1 MTESLSQPGAVAPG
15 SANPGPAAGPID
27 GSRSQTADAIS
38 QRIFETSLDLILVVD
53 KRGSIIRVS
62 PSSQAILGYQPDQ
75 MVGHVASDFLYP
87 EDLDSTREQMRRARR
102 GRETRHFECRY
113 VHKVGRIVTL
123 TWTGVWS
130 DAEQQYFFIGRD
142 ITELRATERRLRQ
155 SERLFQDIAEVSGDW
170 FWETDSA
177 HRFTRF
183 AGGSTD
189 LLPIRLTSILGQTRW
204 EAAKGDPARDAEWQ
218 RHKTDLDSHLPFRR
232 FRYSISLPAGG
243 HLFVSA
249 SGKPVF
255 DDAGDFVGYHGTA
268 VDETVIVQ
276 ARRRAEQAE
285 ALLRSAIES
294 ISEGFAIYDDAER
307 LVMCNTTYRE
317 LFSESRD
324 YLTPGARLEEMLR
337 HGVAKGNYP
346 DAVGNE
352 EAWIAEQLRQHR
364 NPKGSIEYRLRD
376 SRWVLVTKRRMA
388 NGWIA
393 VLRINIT
400 AHKASEEQ
408 LRQAQKMEAI
418 GNLTGG
424 VAHDFN
430 NLLAV
435 ITGNLE
441 MARARAA
448 VDDTLAELIG
458 EAYDAAWHGAN
469 LTRRLLAFA
478 RRQPLKP
485 ARINVNELVDETV
498 GLLRRLLGENIEVS
512 LNLTN
517 SVWPIVADSAQL
529 AASLTN
535 LATNARDA
543 MPQGGRLLIK
553 TGNARLDSDYA
564 AAHAELTPG
573 DFVMIEV
580 TDTGVGMSPET
591 KDHIFEPFFT
601 TKEAGKGT
609 GLGLSMVFGFSK
621 QSGGHVNVYSEVGM
635 GTSFR
640 LYLPRAKDADAAADE
655 AQTSPLQR
663 GVDQR
668 VLIVED
674 NAAVRKVVARQLRHL
689 GYRVVEAERAIAA
702 LDLLQGEKVDLLLTD
717 IVMPGGLDGV
727 QLAAEVRK
735 RWPALKIVLTSGFP
749 EARSRDIGGFSQD
762 FRLLSKPYNID
773 ELGRVL
779 RAELE
784 P

>member
-1 MTESLSQPGAVAPG
+1 MTEVLSETGAVAPIP
-15 SANPGPAAGPID
+15 ANSCAAP
-27 GSRSQTADAIS
+27 TAAIN

-53 KRGSIIRVS
+53 KRGLIIRVS
-62 PSSQAILGYQPDQ
+62 PSSQVILGYYPDE
-75 MVGHVASDFLYP
+75 MVGHIASDFLYP
-87 EDLDSTREQMRRARR
+87 EDLDSTREEMRRARR

-113 VHKVGRIVTL
+113 VHKLRRAITL

-142 ITELRATERRLRQ
+142 ITELKETERRLRQ
-155 SERLFQDIAEVSGDW
+155 SERLFQDIAELSGDW
-170 FWETDSA
+170 IWETDSA

-183 AGGSTD
+183 SGGSTD
-189 LLPIRLTSILGQTRW
+189 LLPIRPGSILGQTRW
-204 EAAKGDPARDAEWQ
+204 EAAKADPSRDAEWQ
-218 RHKTDLDSHLPFRR
+218 RHKADLDACLPFRR
-232 FRYSISLPAGG
+232 FRYSISLPSGG

-255 DDAGDFVGYHGTA
+255 DDAGEFVGYHGTA
-268 VDETVIVQ
+268 TDETVIVQ

-285 ALLRSAIES
+285 ALLRNAIES

-307 LVMCNTTYRE
+307 LVMSNANYRE
-317 LFSESRD
+317 LFADGSVQPVR
-324 YLTPGARLEEMLR
+324 GARLEDVLR
-337 HGVAKGNYP
+337 DGLAKGRFP
-346 DAVGNE
+346 DAIGRE
-352 EAWIAEQLRQHR
+352 QQWLAEQLRQHR
-364 NPKGSIEYRLRD
+364 DPKGAVEYRLRD
-376 SRWVLVTKRRMA
+376 NRWALVTKRRMA
-388 NGWIA
+388 NGWVA

-400 AHKASEEQ
+400 AHKAAEEQ

-424 VAHDFN
+424 MAHDFN

-435 ITGNLE
+435 VTGNLE
-441 MARARAA
+441 MARGRAGA
-448 VDDTLAELIG
+448 DEILSELIS

-478 RRQPLKP
+478 RRQPLQP

-498 GLLRRLLGENIEVS
+498 GLLRRLLGEDIEVS
-512 LNLTN
+512 LTLA
-517 SVWPIVADSAQL
+517 SSLWPIVADPAQL

-543 MPQGGRLLIK
+543 MPRGGRLLIK

-564 AAHAELTPG
+564 AAHGELTPG

-580 TDTGVGMSPET
+580 TDTGFGMSSET
-591 KDHIFEPFFT
+591 MSRIFEPFFT

-621 QSGGHVNVYSEVGM
+621 QSGGHVNVYSEVGI

-640 LYLPRAKDADAAADE
+640 LYLPRSNAADTAPE
-655 AQTSPLQR
+655 IAQSSPLQR
-663 GVDQR
+663 GIDQR
-668 VLIVED
+668 VLVVED
-674 NAAVRKVVARQLRHL
+674 NAAVRRVVARQLRHL
-689 GYRVVEAERAIAA
+689 GYRVVEAERAMAA
-702 LDLLQGEKVDLLLTD
+702 LELLQNEAVDLLLTD
-717 IVMPGGLDGV
+717 IVMPGGIDGV
-727 QLAAEVRK
+727 QLATQVRK
-735 RWPALKIVLTSGFP
+735 LWPTLKIVLTSGFP
-749 EARSRDIGGFSQD
+749 EARSKDAGGFSED
-762 FRLLSKPYNID
+762 FRLLSKPYSID

-779 RAELE
+779 REVFNR
-784 P
+784 